1 VLKRWSHGFGVFRTF
16 AKVAAAVLLCLTGSP
31 LAKGATPAPL
41 AGLALNDLRLL
52 PVQSGGRIKPFD
64 EFAREN
70 ILAMTGSRTFGD
82 FDPSEMILSLMV
94 SPKDWA
100 EEKIIRISV
109 PEVARQLVLDS
120 SRKYFS
126 PAELLGNNAFL
137 QYSES
142 VQSNGAVSEQVTNTG
157 VNAVTGQRDPRA
169 EELKRV
175 VDRVAR
181 FQALVSGR
189 LWTITPPASG
199 EAEGSPW
206 KSVMDGMRSSGPEAE
221 AVFSMIKAYLDRN
234 VSDFARHAAEARMRV
249 EASIGSADSQ
259 RPVWIAEVFY
269 NRLRPFLQAMIFYLI
284 AGILWLFARAH
295 PVPRV
300 MAKFLTLSAVLLH
313 TLGFALRCYVA
324 GRPPVTNMY
333 ESIIWVS
340 LGVML
345 FAVLLYV
352 KNRQVVLLSTATFLS
367 GLALL
372 AADAAPLVMDPTI
385 RPLVPVL
392 RSNYWLTIHVLT
404 ITLSYGA
411 FMLAMGISN
420 VTLFGFLQASRSGLT
435 EARSQRIALLNQLSY
450 RSLMFG
456 TVLLAAGTILGGI
469 WADYSWGRFW
479 GWDPK
484 EVWALIALLAYMA
497 VLHGRYAG
505 WVGRFAFPLWTVICF
520 STVVMAWYGVN
531 FVLGVGLHS
540 YGFSTGGQAFVF
552 SFLALQSVFCVWVAM
567 HVRGSKVNGVA

>member
-1 VLKRWSHGFGVFRTF
+1 MLKRWSHGFGVFRTF

-70 ILAMTGSRTFGD
+70 ILAMT
-82 FDPSEMILSLMV
+82 MILSLMV

-221 AVFSMIKAYLDRN
+221 AVFSMIK
-234 VSDFARHAAEARMRV
+234 
-249 EASIGSADSQ
+249 
-259 RPVWIAEVFY
+259 
-269 NRLRPFLQAMIFYLI
+269 
-284 AGILWLFARAH
+284 
-295 PVPRV
+295 
-300 MAKFLTLSAVLLH
+300 
-313 TLGFALRCYVA
+313 
-324 GRPPVTNMY
+324 
-333 ESIIWVS
+333 
-340 LGVML
+340 
-345 FAVLLYV
+345 
-352 KNRQVVLLSTATFLS
+352 
-367 GLALL
+367 
-372 AADAAPLVMDPTI
+372 
-385 RPLVPVL
+385 
-392 RSNYWLTIHVLT
+392 
-404 ITLSYGA
+404 
-411 FMLAMGISN
+411 
-420 VTLFGFLQASRSGLT
+420 
-435 EARSQRIALLNQLSY
+435 
-450 RSLMFG
+450 
-456 TVLLAAGTILGGI
+456 
-469 WADYSWGRFW
+469 
-479 GWDPK
+479 
-484 EVWALIALLAYMA
+484 
-497 VLHGRYAG
+497 
-505 WVGRFAFPLWTVICF
+505 
-520 STVVMAWYGVN
+520 
-531 FVLGVGLHS
+531 
-540 YGFSTGGQAFVF
+540 
-552 SFLALQSVFCVWVAM
+552 
-567 HVRGSKVNGVA
+567 

>member
-1 VLKRWSHGFGVFRTF
+1 MFKGVLCFFGIL
-16 AKVAAAVLLCLTGSP
+16 AILWAQPGHAAPQASP
-31 LAKGATPAPL
+31 LVPIP
-41 AGLALNDLRLL
+41 GLNLNDLRLL

-70 ILAMTGSRTFGD
+70 ILAMTGSRTFGA
-82 FDPSEMILSLMV
+82 FDPSEMMLSLMV
-94 SPKDWA
+94 SPKEWA
-100 EEKIIRISV
+100 EEKLIRVSM
-109 PEVARQLVLDS
+109 PEVARQLVLDPG
-120 SRKYFS
+120 RKYFS
-126 PAELLGNNAFL
+126 PAELLSNNAFL
-137 QYSES
+137 QYSEG
-142 VQSNGAVSEQVTNTG
+142 VQSNGMASEQVSNTG
-157 VNAVTGQRDPRA
+157 VNAVTGQRDARG
-169 EELKRV
+169 EEMKRV
-175 VDRVAR
+175 VERVAR

-189 LWTITPPASG
+189 LWTITPPTGAD
-199 EAEGSPW
+199 AESAPW
-206 KSVMDGMRSSGPEAE
+206 KSVADGMQESTPQAQ
-221 AVFSMIKAYLDRN
+221 AVFGMIKAYLERN
-234 VSDFARHAAEARMRV
+234 PSEFGVRAAESRNQI
-249 EASIGSADSQ
+249 EASLQNASTL

-284 AGILWLFARAH
+284 AGMLWLFSRAH
-295 PVPRV
+295 PIPRV
-300 MAKFLTLSAVLLH
+300 MAKFLTFSAVILH

-340 LGVML
+340 LGVMV
-345 FAVLLYV
+345 FAALLYV
-352 KNRQVVLLSTATFLS
+352 KNRQVVLMSTSTFLS
-367 GLALL
+367 GLALF

-420 VTLFGFLQASRSGLT
+420 VTLFGFLEGARRGLS
-435 EARSQRIALLNQLSY
+435 EARAQRIALLNQLSY

-456 TVLLAAGTILGGI
+456 TVLLAAGTILGGV

-552 SFLALQSVFCVWVAM
+552 TFLGLQTVFCVWVALR
-567 HVRGSKVNGVA
+567 VRKSRADGAV